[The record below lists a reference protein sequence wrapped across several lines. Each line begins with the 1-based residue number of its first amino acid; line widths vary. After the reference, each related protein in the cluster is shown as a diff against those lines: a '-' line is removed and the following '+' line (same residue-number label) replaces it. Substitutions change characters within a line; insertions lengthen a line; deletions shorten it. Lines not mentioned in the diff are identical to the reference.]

1 MRLRSGI
8 VRGLLAL
15 VLALSIAACDR
26 AERKIVG
33 KWRVDQNQTI
43 EFFPDKTVV
52 LSTPVTNFSGVYNF
66 VSDNRIKM
74 DFSGAIIGLAGPQIV
89 NVGFDNGD
97 LVMDAD
103 QNSSLFSG
111 HHILKRVGG

>member
-8 VRGLLAL
+8 VRGLLVL

-74 DFSGAIIGLAGPQIV
+74 EFSGAIIGLAGPQIV

-111 HHILKRVGG
+111 HHVLKRVGG